1 MYLTVTGYWI
11 LFLCR
16 SSEWSH
22 VINHIE
28 IVKYSLFILWHVM
41 GMNMISSH
49 FLQSVLF
56 DFEYRTRYKFRCVG
70 IHHNSAVQVWGG
82 WIGQTPGKFSSSLCW
97 AASPCQLSVAIMS
110 RPGTF
115 VLCLLGGATVAKLEF
130 DVKTHYRR
138 KYKQIS
144 LLYHQTIF
152 GDIFIK

>member
-1 MYLTVTGYWI
+1 MSLITLKWNHYSFYGMGWVWTWYHLIFFNLSCSNSNTGQGINSVALEFTEFKEFTTI
-11 LFLCR
+11 LLCKC
-16 SSEWSH
+16 E
-22 VINHIE
+22 VDE
-28 IVKYSLFILWHVM
+28 L
-41 GMNMISSH
+41 G
-49 FLQSVLF
+49 
-56 DFEYRTRYKFRCVG
+56 KFRE
-70 IHHNSAVQVWGG
+70 
-82 WIGQTPGKFSSSLCW
+82 SSLCW